1 MREQGYDVEFYIW
14 SGLFAP
20 AGLSQAKLTQLRKAA
35 KNSINDPGFIA
46 AMGGMNTPIKYLD
59 GTDFEKFIVQDQKR
73 LSLVVKKMGKL
84 E

>member
-1 MREQGYDVEFYIW
+1 MAIKNLVEDIVFSTIDEII
-14 SGLFAP
+14 
-20 AGLSQAKLTQLRKAA
+20 KEE
-35 KNSINDPGFIA
+35 
-46 AMGGMNTPIKYLD
+46 KYLD